1 MTGDED
7 DPALTEPLSALMERA
22 LSNPLPRGETRKDT
36 PHTRLKRAC
45 RKVLHE
51 ISQGSGCT
59 IPIQNIRAQIPGTAR
74 TYQTGRPGAADDVW
88 IFKGKAFGIEYKAGA
103 DRQSERQARF
113 QQSWE
118 RAGGIYIIARSPEQ
132 LSGAIRAALA

>member
-1 MTGDED
+1 MTGGE

-22 LSNPLPRGETRKDT
+22 LSNPLPKGDSRKET

-45 RKVLHE
+45 RRELHK
-51 ISQGSGCT
+51 ISGGAGCT
-59 IPIQNIRAQIPGTAR
+59 IPVQNIRAQIPGTTR

-118 RAGGIYIIARSPEQ
+118 RAGGVYIIARSPGQ
-132 LSGAIRAALA
+132 LSADIRAALP